1 MASDELSRSTTGA
14 VAHRI
19 MLVED
24 DVNTAEFLKEI
35 LEERGYSVAI
45 AKDGGQA
52 QATFVMRKPDFVLLD
67 IILPG
72 ESGFEICER
81 IKQIDE
87 NVPVM
92 MLSVIELAD
101 ARALAKRVGADGFLT
116 KPVDPDELIGEIET
130 IAQRVWER
138 THLEQPKEERRIRF
152 SCRCGKR
159 FKVSPMHKGKTLT
172 CPECGEPLV
181 VPRHD

>member
-24 DVNTAEFLKEI
+24 DAATAEFLKEI
-35 LEERGYSVAI
+35 LEKRGYSVSI

-52 QATFVMRKPDFVLLD
+52 QSTFVMRKPDFVLLD
-67 IILPG
+67 IMLPG

-81 IKQIDE
+81 MKQIEE
-87 NVPVM
+87 NVPVI
-92 MLSVIELAD
+92 MLSVIELD
-101 ARALAKRVGADGFLT
+101 ESRALATKVGADGYMT
-116 KPVDPDELIGEIET
+116 KPVDPDQLIAEIER

-138 THLEQPKEERRIRF
+138 THLDQPKEEKRIRF
-152 SCRCGKR
+152 ACRCGKR
-159 FKVSPMHKGKTLT
+159 FKVSPVH
-172 CPECGEPLV
+172 
-181 VPRHD
+181 

>member
-1 MASDELSRSTTGA
+1 MASDELSRSTTGP
-14 VAHRI
+14 VANRI

-24 DVNTAEFLKEI
+24 DVKSAEFLKEC
-35 LEERGYSVAI
+35 LEKRNFTVVI

-52 QATFVMRKPDFVLLD
+52 QATFVMRQPDFVLLD

-81 IKQIDE
+81 MKQTNE
-87 NVPVM
+87 NVPIM
-92 MLSVIELAD
+92 MLSVIDMDE
-101 ARALAKRVGADGFLT
+101 ARALATRVGADGYMT
-116 KPVDPDELIGEIET
+116 KPVDPEELIKQIEK
-130 IAQRVWER
+130 ISQRIWER
-138 THLEQPKEERRIRF
+138 THLDQPKEERRIRF
-152 SCRCGKR
+152 ACKCGKR

-172 CPECGEPLV
+172 CPDCGEPLV